1 MIFCL
6 QICKLSVQYTE
17 NGNSQIKRVRD
28 VIPGSRL
35 ALYGNF
41 EYDEEREKSYKPMEN
56 FRVEPNV
63 AAQRVGVPE
72 PWMLQEVEEHFTRLS
87 GQISAPTHDEQS
99 VS

>member
-1 MIFCL
+1 M
-6 QICKLSVQYTE
+6 QYSE
-17 NGNSQIKRVRD
+17 NGNSQIKRIRD

-41 EYDEEREKSYKPMEN
+41 EYDEEREKNYKPAEN
-56 FRVEPNV
+56 FRVEHCA

-72 PWMLQEVEEHFTRLS
+72 PWMLQEVEEYFTRLS
-87 GQISAPTHDEQS
+87 RRISAATHDEQS